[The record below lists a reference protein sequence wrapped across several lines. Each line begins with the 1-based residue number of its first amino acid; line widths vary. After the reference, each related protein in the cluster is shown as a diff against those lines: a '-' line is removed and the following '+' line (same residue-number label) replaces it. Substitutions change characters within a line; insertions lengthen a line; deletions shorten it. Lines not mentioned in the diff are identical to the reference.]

1 MKPDYKYLLG
11 LSEDLNKAV
20 ERQCSRLQQAKSAFI
35 RDCLQRRL
43 AELSDDSGTTR
54 DLGAGRHIPNGP
66 KAYWIGFFKR
76 LFLGT
81 VMITI
86 GMLIRMTTH

>member
-11 LSEDLNKAV
+11 LPEDLNKAV

-43 AELSDDSGTTR
+43 AELNDKAEVA
-54 DLGAGRHIPNGP
+54 GASIAERSTPNGT

-76 LFLGT
+76 LVWGT
-81 VMITI
+81 IMVTI
-86 GMLIRMTTH
+86 GMTIRAISH